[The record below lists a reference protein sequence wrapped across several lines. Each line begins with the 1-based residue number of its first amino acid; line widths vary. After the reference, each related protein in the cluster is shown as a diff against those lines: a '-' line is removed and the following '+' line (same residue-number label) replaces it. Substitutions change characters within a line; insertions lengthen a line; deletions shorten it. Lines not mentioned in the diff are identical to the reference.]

1 MCGVSICLNT
11 HLQNHQ
17 HHQHEMT
24 LAQTV
29 SPPHLYHLNNTKE
42 SNDEIQIASEIQQRE
57 SNGFPMARSDLRLK
71 S

>member
-1 MCGVSICLNT
+1 
-11 HLQNHQ
+11 
-17 HHQHEMT
+17 MT

-29 SPPHLYHLNNTKE
+29 SPPHLYHLNTTEE

-57 SNGFPMARSDLRLK
+57 SNGFPMARSDLRGK